1 MSSTAEKTYGV
12 LKAVF
17 AYQET
22 MKALREDMSALSA
35 DVTSLS
41 RAHASLSERVARL
54 EGFIQGATR
63 TPFRPDEP
71 RLIEE

>member
-1 MSSTAEKTYGV
+1 MSTAERTFGV
-12 LKAVF
+12 LKAVL

-22 MKALREDMSALSA
+22 MKALREDMSAMSA
-35 DVTSLS
+35 DVTALS

-63 TPFRPDEP
+63 TPFRREEP
-71 RLIEE
+71 PQLEE